1 MKKYYTLIAA
11 LILFA
16 AGSFAQE
23 ITPPTL
29 SGRWI
34 CSDREIIDPYGVA
47 DAFGI
52 TEDEIY
58 TARIGAWLI
67 INDNSTFSALE
78 YDPETQEEYEINGKY
93 NLTGNKFT
101 AYDIDRPDYRGWDY
115 TITDFS
121 SNEMTLVADILGM
134 FQCAITYSRDMSG
147 TVGITSDNDEEIE
160 LYDLSGRLIF
170 TGATTNASPRSGI
183 YILKSS
189 RGTKKI
195 RL

>member
-1 MKKYYTLIAA
+1 MIKFYTLFAA
-11 LILFA
+11 MILFA
-16 AGSFAQE
+16 VSSLAQE
-23 ITPPTL
+23 ITPQAI

-34 CSDREIIDPYGVA
+34 CSDREIIDPYGMA

-58 TARIGAWLI
+58 TAQIGAWLI

-101 AYDIDRPDYRGWDY
+101 AYDIDRPDYVGWNY
-115 TITDFS
+115 TITEFDG
-121 SNEMTLVADILGM
+121 NGMTLVADILGM
-134 FQCAITYSRDMSG
+134 FQCAITYSRDTSG
-147 TVGITSDNDEEIE
+147 IAGINPDDNEKIV
-160 LYDLSGRLIF
+160 LYDLAGHRVY
-170 TGATTNASPRSGI
+170 TGPLSEASSISGI

-189 RGTKKI
+189 RGTKRI
-195 RL
+195 SL